1 MYGGGM
7 EIFMFLHLGGDVVVK
22 SKTIVAIMDLETS
35 SVSKITREFLK
46 KATQNEN
53 VININTFELPKSY
66 VICEEKGKITVF
78 VSPISSRT
86 LNKRADSKNILEGL
100 HI

>member
-1 MYGGGM
+1 
-7 EIFMFLHLGGDVVVK
+7 MFLHLGGDVVVK

-46 KATQNEN
+46 KVTQNDN

-66 VICEEKGKITVF
+66 VICEEKGKIIVY

>member
-1 MYGGGM
+1 
-7 EIFMFLHLGGDVVVK
+7 MFLHLGGDVVVN

-46 KATQNEN
+46 KATQNDN

-66 VICEEKGKITVF
+66 VICENKGNIKVF
-78 VSPISSRT
+78 VSPISSKT
-86 LNKRADSKNILEGL
+86 LNRRAESKNILDGL